1 MKYKRMKAGQEPR
14 HLSKELAAAHAE
26 DKQAF
31 ILPKEQRVPLN
42 SLVLVI
48 RIKESRNATP

>member
-1 MKYKRMKAGQEPR
+1 MKAGQEPR